1 MEEIKKKEFTYRGK
15 TIDTLKEL
23 DVREFAKFL
32 KSRQRRAVLRQFQ
45 KIDKFITKSKEKI
58 AKNKKIKTHQ
68 RDLIIVPKMI
78 GMKIQI
84 HNGKG
89 FVPIDVI
96 GEMLGHRFGEFAP
109 TRAKIKHGKSG
120 IGATKSTKGKAKK

>member
-96 GEMLGHRFGEFAP
+96 GEM
-109 TRAKIKHGKSG
+109 
-120 IGATKSTKGKAKK
+120 